1 MLLALRAL
9 DKLKIPN
16 RELHPPFCW
25 QRSIR
30 ETLWYNAQF
39 AIHMLRR
46 TSNKFWLR
54 LLVMGSNISQATWE
68 IDVARSKSDERVKL
82 QSGIFWYKRFKEEW
96 IKYKFYLLVVCKC
109 SCVCEK
115 FKNSKMRAY
124 MQNIEN
130 MIFSNSVYKNIH
142 LRKYP

>member
-1 MLLALRAL
+1 MLLAPHAL

-16 RELHPPFCW
+16 RELHPSFCW

-82 QSGIFWYKRFKEEW
+82 QSGKFWYKRFKEEW
-96 IKYKFYLLVVCKC
+96 IKYKFYFK
-109 SCVCEK
+109 K

-130 MIFSNSVYKNIH
+130 MIFSNCVYKNIH
-142 LRKYP
+142 LHKYS